1 MSPVRAALRASP
13 RADAPRMLSALVLV
27 AAVAFAAVVA
37 PAAHADDVADV
48 AAARAE
54 AARPYSSAAAAVA
67 AYKRLERLRE
77 PLLSQTDPRVA
88 IWLADAAEDA
98 LTLGLAADSTGLATL
113 AGLPTPAMRD
123 HTAALLR
130 QSLEW
135 TQRADQAA
143 RAELAQGTAPQELL
157 DRLDATERMAR
168 IPLLRSVA
176 AVWAARVGALPA
188 DDATQVLASAVARL
202 DSLRTSLKGP
212 ARNLAALAY
221 GMGLVLQGR
230 HDQAV
235 PVLAEVLARPEADE
249 GARVLATVFQAE
261 AASGA
266 AVERRRALAA
276 LRDRSGAALSDQSR
290 LLLGDADFRFAQ
302 DAAAQGGAGD
312 PPWSGWLDAAS
323 KAPPATRTQVL
334 LAALERVAAHCPP
347 SQGAVPQ
354 LAAALLELRSS
365 QQRAAAAE
373 RLAALQADPAL
384 PPPLSALAQLELG
397 RALLTMGQARE
408 GAVLLLA
415 YAQQH
420 AADPASPHAMEA
432 AVTAARALGDAPF
445 LAAVLDAAVRLFPD
459 HPDHGAWRVEL
470 AALALSPDGAQLA
483 QREPAA
489 RRYARALEALDRADR
504 APRTDAALRAD
515 LALAA
520 AEAANEL
527 GHPDDAVAVLVRVG
541 GASNSAPDIPEA
553 LRARML
559 EERVAAVGLTQRS
572 VAADPWVSTA
582 ARADASAT
590 ADAVARVLLRQMPMD
605 LGESLVQP
613 PPAEVRSRL
622 ARLAQAVQVLAP
634 AAPERDQVVARALLI
649 AGLPDAAQSVA
660 ERVLEANPDRADA
673 LLALAECLYGTADTA
688 SQARAMELFTR
699 VGRAAPEGTAT
710 WWLCELRR
718 LQILD
723 RVNRNVEVIA
733 PRVARLKAAHADLG
747 GPALEASFLELAA
760 RHE

>member
-1 MSPVRAALRASP
+1 MSVVRALC
-13 RADAPRMLSALVLV
+13 ALVLV
-27 AAVAFAAVVA
+27 AAAAMPLVAAA
-37 PAAHADDVADV
+37 PAHADDVADV
-48 AAARAE
+48 ATARAE
-54 AARPYSSAAAAVA
+54 AARPYTSAAAAVA
-67 AYKRLERLRE
+67 AYRRLERLRE
-77 PLLSQTDPRVA
+77 PLLAQADPRAA

-98 LTLGLAADSTGLATL
+98 LTLGLAADNTGLATL

-123 HTAALLR
+123 QTAALLR

-143 RAELAQGTAPQELL
+143 RAELAQGTAAQELL

-188 DDATQVLASAVARL
+188 DDTKQVLASAVARL
-202 DSLRTSLKGP
+202 DSLRTTLKGP

-221 GMGLVLQGR
+221 GMGLALQGR
-230 HDQAV
+230 SDQAT
-235 PVLAEVLARPEADE
+235 PVLAELLARPEADE
-249 GARVLATVFQAE
+249 GARVLAMVFQAE
-261 AASGA
+261 AASGVA
-266 AVERRRALAA
+266 AERRRALAV
-276 LRDRSGAALSDQSR
+276 LREKFGPTLSDQSR
-290 LLLGDADFRFAQ
+290 LLLGDADFRFSQ

-312 PPWSGWLDAAS
+312 APWDGWLDAA
-323 KAPPATRTQVL
+323 AQAAPATRTQVL
-334 LAALERVAAHCPP
+334 LSALERVAAHCPP
-347 SQGAVPQ
+347 AQGAVPQ
-354 LAAALLELRSS
+354 LAAALLELRVP
-365 QQRAAAAE
+365 QQRAAAAQ

-384 PPPLSALAQLELG
+384 SPQLSGLAQLELG
-397 RALLTMGQARE
+397 RALLTLGQARE
-408 GAVLLLA
+408 GAVLLQA

-432 AVTAARALGDAPF
+432 AVTAARALGDAAF

-483 QREPAA
+483 QRDPAA
-489 RRYARALEALDRADR
+489 RRYAKALEALDRADR

-520 AEAANEL
+520 AEAANEMA
-527 GHPDDAVAVLVRVG
+527 HPDDALAVLARVG
-541 GASNSAPDIPEA
+541 GATNSAPDIPEA

-559 EERVAAVGLTQRS
+559 EERISAVGLTQRS
-572 VAADPWVSTA
+572 VAADPWLSTA
-582 ARADASAT
+582 ARTDASAA
-590 ADAVARVLLRQMPMD
+590 ADAAARVLLRQMPMD
-605 LGESLVQP
+605 LGEALVQP
-613 PPAEVRSRL
+613 PPADVRARL

-634 AAPERDQVVARALLI
+634 AAPERDQVVVRALLI

-660 ERVLEANPDRADA
+660 ERVLQSTPDRADA

-688 SQARAMELFTR
+688 SQAKAMELFTR
-699 VGRAAPEGTAT
+699 VGRATPEGTAT

-733 PRVARLKAAHADLG
+733 PRVARLKAAHPELG
-747 GPALEASFLELAA
+747 GPTLAASFLELAA